1 MSVMDSAATTNE
13 VTATPE
19 VAWSEAHLESSM
31 AQLQEMHARVRKLY
45 LQTQPDD
52 D

>member
-1 MSVMDSAATTNE
+1 MDSTATANE

-19 VAWSEAHLESSM
+19 VEWSEAHLESSM